1 MIYKDRTFEIC
12 ENQIKFKSKT
22 AIIFLAAL
30 TPMVITS
37 SILSKGNSVYY
48 IGLAL
53 GLVLGLVLAFHF
65 FRIYGMYLKNT
76 NTIDL
81 SNIEYVRIHTWDN
94 NIDKDK
100 KFCETGR
107 HYYFPMGIKNK
118 KMPQVIFH
126 IKGKKAAVGFVPE
139 NIENVISVL
148 NEKGI
153 TIMTK
158 THDAE

>member
-1 MIYKDRTFEIC
+1 MIYKDGTFEIC
-12 ENQIKFKSKT
+12 EDQIRFKSKT
-22 AIIFLAAL
+22 AIIFLATL
-30 TPMVITS
+30 IPMVVTS

-48 IGLAL
+48 NIGLAFGL
-53 GLVLGLVLAFHF
+53 GFGLVLAFHF

-94 NIDKDK
+94 GIAKDK
-100 KFCETGR
+100 NFCGTGR
-107 HYYFPMGIKNK
+107 HNYYFPMGIKNK

-148 NEKGI
+148 SERGI
-153 TIMTK
+153 TITYG
-158 THDAE
+158 AE